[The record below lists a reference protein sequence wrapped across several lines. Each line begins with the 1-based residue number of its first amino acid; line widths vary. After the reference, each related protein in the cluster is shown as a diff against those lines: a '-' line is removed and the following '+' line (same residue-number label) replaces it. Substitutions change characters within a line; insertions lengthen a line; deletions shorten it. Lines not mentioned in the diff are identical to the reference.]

1 MAFMCCCLL
10 AILDILAT
18 SPALAASVQRS
29 QPGRISR
36 GTTGVASMSG
46 PIEASDGSVKP
57 NSTVYGDCGSS
68 SITGYAS
75 GDEMYASW
83 TVASNG
89 VCGGD
94 IVGLEL
100 FVNFYSGTCSGP
112 HVGNTVD
119 IIKAVAP
126 NRYHY
131 GTTVDD
137 PVTAPSS
144 GNYCAELTG
153 NVLFTNGNT
162 ASVLRPT
169 SVFYVYS

>member
-1 MAFMCCCLL
+1 MNP
-10 AILDILAT
+10 DT
-18 SPALAASVQRS
+18 
-29 QPGRISR
+29 
-36 GTTGVASMSG
+36 
-46 PIEASDGSVKP
+46 
-57 NSTVYGDCGSS
+57 TVYGDCGSS

-83 TVASNG
+83 IVASNG

-112 HVGNTVD
+112 HVGNTID
-119 IIKAVAP
+119 IIKAVVP
-126 NRYHY
+126 NRTHS

-137 PVTAPSS
+137 PATAPSS

-169 SVFYVYS
+169 SVFYVYA